1 LSDAQIKDL
10 DRFENSGAYD
20 DLQKDVLRF
29 AEQWTRG
36 GKAES
41 AVVDALARR
50 LSPTQL
56 MVLTATVGLANWTG
70 RFNETF
76 GVQLP

>member
-1 LSDAQIKDL
+1 LSDAQIQDVA
-10 DRFENSGAYD
+10 RFEESGAYD
-20 DLQKDVLRF
+20 ELQKNVLRF

-36 GKAES
+36 GKAEP
-41 AVVDALARR
+41 AVVEVLAGS

-56 MVLTATVGLANWTG
+56 MVLAATVGMANWTG